1 MSQTRSLDALKYFAK
16 TDLLLLPAENKKW
29 TIFDILITLTLGV
42 NIIGCMMKLSVCDV
56 LSTI

>member
-16 TDLLLLPAENKKW
+16 ADLLLLPAENKKW

-56 LSTI
+56 LFTI